1 MMKRRDFITLLGGA
15 AAAWPLAARAQQRE
29 RMRRIGVLLPATA
42 NDAQYQARVGAFL
55 QALALLGWTI
65 GRNVQVDTRWA
76 TANVAEVRR
85 HAAELVALAPDVI
98 LAHGGGPV
106 AAVQQ
111 ATHTVPIVFPIAG
124 DPVGSGLVDSL
135 ARPGGNATGFLEF
148 EYSIGGKWLELLKEI
163 APSVNRAA
171 VLRDTT
177 LGTGAGQF
185 AAIQAVA
192 PLLRM
197 EVIPVNVQKAAE
209 IERAI
214 ATFARSSNGGQIV
227 TGGGATQLHRDLIIT
242 LAARHKLP
250 AVYNERTFVAGGGLI
265 SYGPDYLDQYRL
277 AAGYVD
283 RILKGEKPADLPV
296 QAPTKYELV
305 INLKTAKALGLE
317 IPSSVLAR
325 ADEVIE

>member
-1 MMKRRDFITLLGGA
+1 
-15 AAAWPLAARAQQRE
+15 
-29 RMRRIGVLLPATA
+29 MRRIGVLLPATA

-111 ATHTVPIVFPIAG
+111 ANHTVPIVFPIAG

-171 VLRDTT
+171 VLRDTI